1 MKKIEL
7 SKDKERIIDG
17 DMREYMTNDY
27 RDYSL
32 YVLKNRAIPLLYS
45 GLKPIQ
51 NKLIYTMGSMGL
63 KSNGSYRKCVPV
75 VGQTAFLSVHGDT
88 SIYGALVGLAR
99 WFSNYCPL
107 IDPHGNFG
115 HVTGDGEASS
125 RYTECR
131 LSEYAEKVL
140 LDDLSKYTV
149 DWTRNYDDT
158 RDEPLYLPAKLPNL
172 LINGSSGLAIGFR
185 TNWVT
190 HNPIDVINVCS
201 AYVKNRKISIDD
213 LVDIIGAP
221 DFPTGGLIN
230 GLDTV
235 KVAYMTGSGSVLVRG
250 EYKTHVDPLG
260 YTVVNITS
268 IPYGTN
274 TSNIKMQ
281 IAQLADNEKLQLK
294 RDGLNDLTSTNVN
307 IELILKKDEDVDRA
321 MNIIFKETDLES
333 RIPMIHNALI
343 FNDKGEKKF
352 VTLNLRDM
360 IANFVEFRENTIY
373 RKLCG
378 ELKDK
383 RHRVHMIDGVLIISG
398 DIEKTVKTVQ
408 ASNGRS
414 DAIEKLMKAFKK
426 EKLDREQAE
435 YIVDLKLYRLNK
447 LDIGEMKAEKKTLED
462 RITLLIKWTVSRSNK
477 YIDKIMLDE
486 WSQLANTIFKGYKRK
501 SRITEYV
508 GIREADTIKDEPC
521 IVVYNK
527 DGYIKR
533 VNTDKYDIDGWTT
546 WLKTSTTQRVTFFS
560 QRGKVYTLPAH
571 KIPTDDRGV
580 LLRNLLNVVFDE
592 FITAVFAENTFNELV
607 SITKYGMLKITKK
620 EDILPIG
627 KSGRVCHKQSG
638 GVSYDPVTVV
648 LARMNKESEIMVAS
662 NDGRVVRT
670 DVSDV
675 KSTGVGGV
683 GVGVMDGDIVS
694 AHFIYK
700 GDNVIK
706 YKSDKKTGWADLKKI
721 RKIKRSGNAVG
732 VYLIGKKMNLV
743 NIGPTG
749 EEK

>member
-221 DFPTGGLIN
+221 DFPTGGIIN

-414 DAIEKLMKAFKK
+414 DAIEKLVKAFKK

-592 FITAVFAENTFNELV
+592 FITTVFAESTFNELV

-627 KSGRVCHKQSG
+627 KSGRVCHKQPG

-648 LARMNKESEIMVAS
+648 LARMNKESEIMIAS

-670 DVSDV
+670 DISDV

>member
-7 SKDKERIIDG
+7 SKVKERIIDG

-201 AYVKNRKISIDD
+201 AYVKNRKINIDD

-221 DFPTGGLIN
+221 DFPTGGIIN

-533 VNTDKYDIDGWTT
+533 VNMDKYDIDGWTT

-670 DVSDV
+670 DISDV

>member
-7 SKDKERIIDG
+7 SKYKERIIDG

-190 HNPIDVINVCS
+190 HSPIDVINVCS

-221 DFPTGGLIN
+221 DFPTGGIIN

-307 IELILKKDEDVDRA
+307 IELILKKDEDIDRA

-592 FITAVFAENTFNELV
+592 FIAAVFAENTFNELV

-670 DVSDV
+670 DISDV

-732 VYLIGKKMNLV
+732 VYLIGKKMTLV

>member
-190 HNPIDVINVCS
+190 HNPNDVINVCS

-221 DFPTGGLIN
+221 DFPTGGIIN

-501 SRITEYV
+501 SRITDYV

-533 VNTDKYDIDGWTT
+533 VNTDKCDIDGWTT

-670 DVSDV
+670 DISDV

>member
-1 MKKIEL
+1 MRKTDIGKPKEKIV
-7 SKDKERIIDG
+7 SG
-17 DMREYMTNDY
+17 DMKEYMTNDY

-32 YVLKNRAIPLLYS
+32 YVLKNRAIPLLYT

-63 KSNGSYRKCVPV
+63 KSGGPFRKCVPV

-99 WFSNYCPL
+99 WFNNYCSL

-115 HVTGDGEASS
+115 HITGDGEASS

-131 LSEYAEKVL
+131 LSVYTEKIL

-172 LINGSSGLAIGFR
+172 LVNGSSGLAIGFR

-201 AYVKNRKISIDD
+201 AYVKNRKISIDE
-213 LVDIIGAP
+213 LINIIGAP

-230 GLDTV
+230 GLETV
-235 KVAYMTGSGSVLVRG
+235 KTAYATGSGSVLVRG
-250 EYKTHVDPLG
+250 EYKSHTDALG
-260 YTVVNITS
+260 YPVVNITS

-274 TSNIKMQ
+274 TSNIKFQ
-281 IAQLADNEKLQLK
+281 IAQLADNEKIQLK
-294 RDGLNDLTSTNVN
+294 RDGLNDLTSDNVN
-307 IELILKKDEDVDRA
+307 IELILKKDEDVERV
-321 MNIIFKETDLES
+321 MNIIYKDTDLES
-333 RIPMIHNALI
+333 RVPMIHNALI
-343 FNDKGEKKF
+343 FNEKGEKKF

-360 IANFVEFRENTIY
+360 VSNFVEFRENTVY
-373 RKLCG
+373 RKLTG

-408 ASNGRS
+408 ASNGRN

-462 RITLLIKWTVSRSNK
+462 RITLLVKWTATKSNK
-477 YIDKIMLDE
+477 HIDKIMLDE
-486 WSQLANTIFKGYKRK
+486 WNELANTLFKGYKRK
-501 SRITEYV
+501 SQIIEYV
-508 GIREADTIKDEPC
+508 GIKESDVIKDEDC
-521 IVVYNK
+521 IIVEDPN
-527 DGYIKR
+527 GYVKR
-533 VNTDKYDIDGWTT
+533 VNTSDYEINGWKT
-546 WLKTSTTQRVTFFS
+546 LVRTSTTQRVSFFS
-560 QRGKVYTLPAH
+560 SRGKVFTMPAH
-571 KIPTDDRGV
+571 KIPEDSRGV
-580 LLRNLLNVVFDE
+580 LWRNLINVLNDE
-592 FITAVFAENTFNELV
+592 VIVDTYAEKSFNELV
-607 SITKYGMLKITKK
+607 SITSGGMLKITKK

-627 KSGRVCHKQSG
+627 KSGRVCHKLIG
-638 GVSYDPVTVV
+638 NDTIV
-648 LARMNKESEIMVAS
+648 LTLVKTSNEILIGS
-662 NDGRVVRT
+662 RDGKVVRT
-670 DVSDV
+670 DITDI
-675 KSTGVGGV
+675 KSTGIGGIGV
-683 GVGVMDGDIVS
+683 GIMDG
-694 AHFIYK
+694 
-700 GDNVIK
+700 NVISGCFIHKGNNVVK
-706 YKSDKKTGWADLKKI
+706 YQTDKKTAWQDIRAI
-721 RKIKRSGNAVG
+721 RKIKRNGNAVG
-732 VYLIGKKMNLV
+732 VYLTGKKINL
-743 NIGPTG
+743 IKLGPAG
-749 EEK
+749 EER

>member
-1 MKKIEL
+1 
-7 SKDKERIIDG
+7 
-17 DMREYMTNDY
+17 
-27 RDYSL
+27 
-32 YVLKNRAIPLLYS
+32 
-45 GLKPIQ
+45 
-51 NKLIYTMGSMGL
+51 
-63 KSNGSYRKCVPV
+63 
-75 VGQTAFLSVHGDT
+75 
-88 SIYGALVGLAR
+88 
-99 WFSNYCPL
+99 
-107 IDPHGNFG
+107 
-115 HVTGDGEASS
+115 
-125 RYTECR
+125 
-131 LSEYAEKVL
+131 
-140 LDDLSKYTV
+140 
-149 DWTRNYDDT
+149 
-158 RDEPLYLPAKLPNL
+158 
-172 LINGSSGLAIGFR
+172 
-185 TNWVT
+185 
-190 HNPIDVINVCS
+190 
-201 AYVKNRKISIDD
+201 
-213 LVDIIGAP
+213 
-221 DFPTGGLIN
+221 
-230 GLDTV
+230 
-235 KVAYMTGSGSVLVRG
+235 MTGSGSVLVRG

>member
-221 DFPTGGLIN
+221 DFPTGGIIN

-670 DVSDV
+670 DISDV

-732 VYLIGKKMNLV
+732 VYLIGKKMTLV

>member
-7 SKDKERIIDG
+7 SKYKERIIDG

-221 DFPTGGLIN
+221 DFPTGGIIN

-670 DVSDV
+670 DISDV

>member
-1 MKKIEL
+1 MKKTDIG
-7 SKDKERIIDG
+7 KPKEKIITG

-32 YVLKNRAIPLLYS
+32 YVLKNRAIPLLYT

-63 KSNGSYRKCVPV
+63 KSSGPFRKCVPV

-99 WFSNYCPL
+99 WFNNYCTL

-131 LSEYAEKVL
+131 LSAYTEKVL

-201 AYVKNRKISIDD
+201 AYVKNRKISTDD
-213 LVDIIGAP
+213 LIDIIGAP

-230 GLDTV
+230 GLETV
-235 KVAYMTGSGSVLVRG
+235 KTAYATGSGSVLVRG
-250 EYKTHVDPLG
+250 EYKTHTDSLG
-260 YTVVNITS
+260 YPVVNITS

-274 TSNIKMQ
+274 TSNIKFQ
-281 IAQLADNEKLQLK
+281 IAQLADNEKIQLK
-294 RDGLNDLTSTNVN
+294 RDGLNDLTSDSVN
-307 IELILKKDEDVDRA
+307 IELILKKDEDIERV
-321 MNIIFKETDLES
+321 MNIIYKDTDLES

-360 IANFVEFRENTIY
+360 VSNFVEFRENTIY
-373 RKLCG
+373 RKLTG

-408 ASNGRS
+408 ASNGRN

-670 DVSDV
+670 DISDV

-683 GVGVMDGDIVS
+683 GVGVMDGNVIS
-694 AHFIYK
+694 GCFIHK
-700 GDNVIK
+700 GDNVVK
-706 YKSDKKTGWADLKKI
+706 YQTDKKSAWQDIRAI
-721 RKIKRSGNAVG
+721 RKIKRNGNAVG
-732 VYLIGKKMNLV
+732 VYLTGKKINL
-743 NIGPTG
+743 IKLGPTG
-749 EEK
+749 EER

>member
-190 HNPIDVINVCS
+190 HNPNDVINVCS

-221 DFPTGGLIN
+221 DFPTGGIIN

-268 IPYGTN
+268 IPYGTS

-501 SRITEYV
+501 SRITDYV

-533 VNTDKYDIDGWTT
+533 VNTDKYDIDGWAT

-670 DVSDV
+670 DISDV

>member
-221 DFPTGGLIN
+221 DFPTGGIIN

-447 LDIGEMKAEKKTLED
+447 LDVGEMKAEKKTLED

-501 SRITEYV
+501 SRITDYV
-508 GIREADTIKDEPC
+508 SIREADTIKDEPC
-521 IVVYNK
+521 IVGYNK

-670 DVSDV
+670 DISDV

-732 VYLIGKKMNLV
+732 VYLIGKKMNLA

>member
-670 DVSDV
+670 DISDV